1 MQNGYATG
9 NNVDILDLS
18 QYRMLAF
25 IAVWDGAQFVNMYTI
40 PYSLFMSFFGGVMV
54 LKVSNEH
61 AIEIRPVDNTH
72 INLKCSSTYLKLRI
86 YGIK

>member
-9 NNVDILDLS
+9 NNVDVLDLS

-25 IAVWDGAQFVNMYTI
+25 IAVWDVAQFVNMYTI
-40 PYSLFMSFFGGVMV
+40 PYSAFMSFLGGVMI
-54 LKVSNEH
+54 LKVSNDT
-61 AIEIRPVDNTH
+61 AIEIRPVDNTD
-72 INLKCSSTYLKLRI
+72 INLKCSSPYLKLRV